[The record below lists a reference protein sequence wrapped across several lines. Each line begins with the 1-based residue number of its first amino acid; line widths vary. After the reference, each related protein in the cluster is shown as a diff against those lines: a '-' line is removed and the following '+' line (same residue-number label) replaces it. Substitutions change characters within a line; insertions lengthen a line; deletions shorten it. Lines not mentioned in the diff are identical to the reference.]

1 MKLLI
6 RWAILAL
13 AIWAT
18 TALIPGIK
26 VNGGL
31 GAYLWVALLFGF
43 INAFLGTLLKFLTF
57 PAVILSF
64 GLFSFVINAAMLEL
78 TSRWSK
84 YFDVSTFWDALLG
97 SLLISVISAVLTSIS
112 SRKKIF

>member
-1 MKLLI
+1 MKLLL
-6 RWAILAL
+6 RWGILAL

-18 TALIPGIK
+18 TLVVPGIK
-26 VNGGL
+26 VNGGF

-43 INAFLGTLLKFLTF
+43 INAFLGSLLKVLTF
-57 PAVILSF
+57 PALILSF

-84 YFDVSTFWDALLG
+84 HLDVKDFLSALIG
-97 SLLISVISAVLTSIS
+97 SLLISVISAVIGAITNK
-112 SRKKIF
+112 RKIF

>member
-1 MKLLI
+1 MKLLL
-6 RWAILAL
+6 RWGILAL

-18 TALIPGIK
+18 TLIVPGIK
-26 VNGGL
+26 VNGGF

-43 INAFLGTLLKFLTF
+43 INAFLGSLLKVLTF
-57 PAVILSF
+57 PALILSF

-84 YFDVSTFWDALLG
+84 HLDVKDFLSALIG
-97 SLLISVISAVLTSIS
+97 SLLISVISAVIGAITNK
-112 SRKKIF
+112 RKIF

>member
-1 MKLLI
+1 MKLLL
-6 RWAILAL
+6 RWGILAL

-18 TALIPGIK
+18 TLIVPGIK
-26 VNGGL
+26 VNGGF

-43 INAFLGTLLKFLTF
+43 INAFLGSLLKVLTF
-57 PAVILSF
+57 PALILSF

-84 YFDVSTFWDALLG
+84 HLDVKDFLSALIG
-97 SLLISVISAVLTSIS
+97 SLLISVISAVIGAITNK
-112 SRKKIF
+112 RKFL

>member
-1 MKLLI
+1 MKLLL
-6 RWAILAL
+6 RWGILAL

-18 TALIPGIK
+18 TLVVPGIK
-26 VNGGL
+26 VNGGF

-43 INAFLGTLLKFLTF
+43 INAFLGSLLKILTF
-57 PAVILSF
+57 PALILSF

-84 YFDVSTFWDALLG
+84 HLDVKDFLSALIG
-97 SLLISVISAVLTSIS
+97 SLLISVISAVIGAITNK
-112 SRKKIF
+112 RKIL

>member
-1 MKLLI
+1 MKLLL
-6 RWAILAL
+6 RWGILAL

-18 TALIPGIK
+18 TLVVPGIK
-26 VNGGL
+26 VNGGF

-43 INAFLGTLLKFLTF
+43 INAFLGSLLKVLTF
-57 PAVILSF
+57 PALILSF

-84 YFDVSTFWDALLG
+84 HLDVKDFLSALIG
-97 SLLISVISAVLTSIS
+97 SLLISVISAVIGAITNK
-112 SRKKIF
+112 RKIL

>member
-1 MKLLI
+1 MKLLL
-6 RWAILAL
+6 RWGILAL

-18 TALIPGIK
+18 TLIVPGIR
-26 VNGGL
+26 VNGGF

-43 INAFLGTLLKFLTF
+43 INAFLGSLLKVLTF
-57 PAVILSF
+57 PALILSF

-84 YFDVSTFWDALLG
+84 HLDVKDFLSALIG
-97 SLLISVISAVLTSIS
+97 SLLISVISAVIGAITNK
-112 SRKKIF
+112 RKIL